1 MQGYDLEIVFT
12 PAMLGLK
19 RKSDEVASTNNLS
32 KWWKQNK
39 TKIKDKF
46 QDEMKAWFIPESE
59 DNPYRWAE
67 INFTILRTNNR
78 KMDPDSLGPS
88 TYKWTIDL
96 LTELGYIV
104 DDDRCRV
111 ILHPTELNCKG
122 TIETS
127 VKMQVNFYE
136 RIEMTIEELREAAN
150 KLVAELDKVGGE
162 NHVKAACGRVRKIL
176 VDLKNATPQ
185 LRRNLMELDE
195 K

>member
-1 MQGYDLEIVFT
+1 MQEYDLEIVFT

-32 KWWKQNK
+32 KWWKHSK
-39 TKIKDKF
+39 AKIMTSFKNN
-46 QDEMKAWFIPESE
+46 MKEWFISEFE

-67 INFTILRTNNR
+67 INFTIMRTNNR

-96 LTELGYIV
+96 LTEQGYIV

-127 VKMQVNFYE
+127 VRMQVKLFE
-136 RIEMTIEELREAAN
+136 RIEMDIKELKLAAQQ
-150 KLVAELDKVGGE
+150 LVTELENVGGE
-162 NHVKAACGRVRKIL
+162 THIKAACGRVRMIL
-176 VDLKNATPQ
+176 GDLKNATPQ
-185 LRRNLMELDE
+185 LRRDLKELD
-195 K
+195 KK

>member
-1 MQGYDLEIVFT
+1 MQEYDLEIVFT

-32 KWWKQNK
+32 KWWTFSK
-39 TKIKDKF
+39 TKIMNSFKS
-46 QDEMKAWFIPESE
+46 EMKNWFIPEFE

-96 LTELGYIV
+96 LTEQGYIV

-127 VKMQVNFYE
+127 VRMQIKLFE
-136 RIEMTIEELREAAN
+136 RIEMNIDELKVVATQ
-150 KLVAELDKVGGE
+150 LVTELENVGGD
-162 NHVKAACGRVRKIL
+162 NHVKAACGRARMIL
-176 VDLKNATPQ
+176 GDLKNATPQ
-185 LRRNLMELDE
+185 LRRDLKDLD
-195 K
+195 KK